1 MRTISFPAQGD
12 YPECSLALPYS
23 RNAAEFTIFHTPL
36 GWRYATGTGNVFTGI
51 AGEEKVLEIALWGAA
66 GSQVG
71 WAAVTDV
78 VISDAPDE
86 IVLQDARDSKKAD
99 LAARRYEIEVSGVS
113 AGGQMI
119 ATDDRSKAMIAG
131 AALGA
136 LAKLVSGVL
145 PSEIQP
151 LVSAIPETVDWK
163 GEDGFSTRP
172 IADVLAAGVAVQA
185 HVQPLFSREK
195 ALGDFLDAITSD
207 SAGSLSAA
215 LEQID
220 AVTWETE
227 I

>member
-66 GSQVG
+66 GSRVG

-86 IVLQDARDSKKAD
+86 IVLQDARDSKKAE
-99 LAARRYEIEVSGVS
+99 LAAARFEAET
-113 AGGQMI
+113 AGIDGI
-119 ATDDRSKAMIAG
+119 KTDRESQALITG
-131 AALGA
+131 AALKAMQDSTYSCRWKTESGFVELTA
-136 LAKLVSGVL
+136 PQILA
-145 PSEIQP
+145 
-151 LVSAIPETVDWK
+151 
-163 GEDGFSTRP
+163 
-172 IADVLAAGVAVQA
+172 IADAVRA
-185 HVQPLFSREK
+185 HVQSCFDRE
-195 ALGDFLDAITSD
+195 AELLQLIEA
-207 SAGSLSAA
+207 AESL
-215 LEQID
+215 ERID